1 MLKKAASF
9 VLASLRDSALSRSF
23 SEVGNAVGAFPFA
36 KTHGKGERPT
46 RSAVCT
52 SSLAASVLDSL
63 FEHPVS

>member
-36 KTHGKGERPT
+36 KTHG
-46 RSAVCT
+46 
-52 SSLAASVLDSL
+52 
-63 FEHPVS
+63 